1 MMPVMTTTATMIGT
15 GTSILA
21 SSTPIRIH
29 GRGSG
34 TRCKHW
40 NMKMGWMVVVIVI
53 TIASTTSAAGL
64 EDGRYDFGGLA
75 PRCASSGGIGMMM
88 LHVET

>member
-1 MMPVMTTTATMIGT
+1 MMPGVTAAMIGSR
-15 GTSILA
+15 TSILA
-21 SSTPIRIH
+21 IPPIRIH
-29 GRGSG
+29 SRGSG

-40 NMKMGWMVVVIVI
+40 NMKMGWMVGWVIVI
-53 TIASTTSAAGL
+53 TIASATSASGL

-75 PRCASSGGIGMMM
+75 PRCASSGTIRMMM